1 MAKQPEDQ
9 NIKSR
14 ARRRLIGA
22 IALTLAVVVILPMVL
37 DSEPKI
43 TGQDIELR
51 IPAADKAGEF
61 VPGVTLS
68 EVIEA
73 PVQIESA
80 VAGASETLPAAS
92 GKITVAEVK
101 DKPVVETPVVAIKE
115 AEVREVKP
123 VETRPVEDKKIE
135 KKPVSDKPSEKT
147 IEKPSEKLAG
157 SYVVQVGA
165 FSNAEKAAQE
175 ADKLKG
181 WGFKAYTEVI
191 AGTTRVRVGPYV
203 DLSKADEVRKM
214 LEKHDLHPAITA
226 VK

>member
-22 IALTLAVVVILPMVL
+22 IVLALAVVVILPMVL

-51 IPAADKAGEF
+51 IPAADKAGAF

-68 EVIEA
+68 EVPEA
-73 PVQIESA
+73 PVQVESA
-80 VAGASETLPAAS
+80 VVAASEVLPVAS

-101 DKPVVETPVVAIKE
+101 DKPVVETPVVAIKA

-123 VETRPVEDKKIE
+123 VEIKSVETKPVEDKKTE
-135 KKPVSDKPSEKT
+135 KKPVS
-147 IEKPSEKLAG
+147 EKPSEKPAG

-165 FSNAEKAAQE
+165 FSNADKAAQE

-203 DLSKADEVRKM
+203 DRSKADDVRKM
-214 LEKHDLHPAITA
+214 LEKHGLHPAVTA